1 MKKVEMNNGD
11 QYELAGL
18 QHSWKSEEEIPG
30 LANLES
36 RVRSEIALR
45 RKFRRPRLFL
55 VASLWATGLLL
66 MATYRQYLQGNLG
79 FLALGVIL
87 LILAAWLGTSSS
99 GPDPLSASP
108 RDYLRLRTSGKKQQL
123 KRTRIAQFIAAFAL
137 AISLW
142 ATWFAS
148 KANSH
153 NGSWQEEF
161 LPIGVLLVTL
171 ATIGGLI
178 VVRGSRRRELAYLRE
193 LERQFKSSDE
203 QPADPTPDSAN
214 DRDQRGASTK

>member
-1 MKKVEMNNGD
+1 MNNGD
-11 QYELAGL
+11 QSELAGL
-18 QHSWKSEEEIPG
+18 QRSWKTDEESPS
-30 LANLES
+30 LADLES
-36 RVRSEIALR
+36 RVRREIALR
-45 RKFRRPRLFL
+45 RKSRRPRMFL

-66 MATYRQYLQGNLG
+66 IATYRQYLRGNPG
-79 FLALGVIL
+79 FLALGVML

-108 RDYLRLRTSGKKQQL
+108 RDYLRLRMSGKKQQL

-148 KANSH
+148 KANPH

-161 LPIGVLLVTL
+161 LPIGVLLATL

-178 VVRGSRRRELAYLRE
+178 VVRGSRRKELAYLRE
-193 LERQFKSSDE
+193 LERQFKSTDE
-203 QPADPTPDSAN
+203 QPADPHPAN
-214 DRDQRGASTK
+214 DRDQHGASNK